1 MGTFWEVVQR
11 KQTYVEDHE
20 KIVTFCF
27 CFVFC
32 FVLIELSLRNSGAL
46 CIILGSINMF
56 LSVSTKVNKTK
67 NKKPKMKYV
76 LYEK

>member
-1 MGTFWEVVQR
+1 M
-11 KQTYVEDHE
+11 KKLSY
-20 KIVTFCF
+20 
-27 CFVFC
+27 FVFVLFC

-46 CIILGSINMF
+46 CIIIGSINLF

-76 LYEK
+76 FYEK

>member
-1 MGTFWEVVQR
+1 MIM
-11 KQTYVEDHE
+11 KKLSY
-20 KIVTFCF
+20 
-27 CFVFC
+27 FVFVLFC

-67 NKKPKMKYV
+67 RKKLNMKYV